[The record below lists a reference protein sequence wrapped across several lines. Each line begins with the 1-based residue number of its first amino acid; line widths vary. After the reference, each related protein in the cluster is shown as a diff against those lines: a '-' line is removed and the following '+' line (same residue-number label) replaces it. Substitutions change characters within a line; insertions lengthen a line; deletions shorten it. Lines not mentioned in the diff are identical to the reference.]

1 MFRCIDS
8 KTRIQRHTQIKKLFY
23 LVALLFYVKLKGNL
37 QITQQYFVVFHL
49 IISQFGLIGKTYF
62 KEINHGIKYNR
73 SKQKSNFYIPCFDP
87 IPSKPPFFLCI
98 VLKIQKLLSNFS
110 PRVFCTVNI
119 PYKLDSAYIL
129 VISWKS

>member
-49 IISQFGLIGKTYF
+49 IISQFGLIGKKYF
-62 KEINHGIKYNR
+62 KEINHGIK
-73 SKQKSNFYIPCFDP
+73 KH
-87 IPSKPPFFLCI
+87 
-98 VLKIQKLLSNFS
+98 KI
-110 PRVFCTVNI
+110 
-119 PYKLDSAYIL
+119 
-129 VISWKS
+129 